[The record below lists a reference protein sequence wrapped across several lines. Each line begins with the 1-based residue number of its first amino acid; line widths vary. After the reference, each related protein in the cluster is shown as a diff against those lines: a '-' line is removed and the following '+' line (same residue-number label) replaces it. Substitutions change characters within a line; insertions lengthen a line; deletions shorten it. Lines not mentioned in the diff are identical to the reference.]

1 MSENNYGNNQG
12 NAQNPYAAQQP
23 NSSAQS
29 SYGQDYGQAPSA
41 QNTYG
46 QDYGQSASA
55 QNTYGQAQQQNATP
69 QNSTQQNQYGQF
81 GAQPSS
87 QNAYGQNAA
96 QGTSAQG
103 ASAQNT
109 YGQQQYGYG
118 QDASYQ
124 AQPAQQNQ
132 YGYGQD
138 ASYQA
143 QPAQQNQ
150 YGYGQDASYQAQPA
164 DYNYQQNSYQQQP
177 QQDAYGY
184 GQPAGYPYA
193 APVTKKAPGMALA
206 AMILGIAAVL
216 TGFFVFGALLG
227 IAAIILGALSLKKTK
242 EVGAGKAFALTGIIT
257 GAVSV
262 LISICMLFVY
272 ISFFQTAEKCLEVGT
287 EDGHGNVVCQIGDNP
302 NNRMTVPAH
311 R

>member
-55 QNTYGQAQQQNATP
+55 QNSYGQAQQ
-69 QNSTQQNQYGQF
+69 NSGQQSSAQQSQYGQF

-96 QGTSAQG
+96 QG
-103 ASAQNT
+103 ASAQNA

-132 YGYGQD
+132 YGYGQE
-138 ASYQA
+138 
-143 QPAQQNQ
+143 
-150 YGYGQDASYQAQPA
+150 ASYQAQPA

-193 APVTKKAPGMALA
+193 APIVKKAPGMALA
-206 AMILGIAAVL
+206 AMILGIVGVV

-227 IAAIILGALSLKKTK
+227 IAAIILGALSLKKVK
-242 EVGAGKAFALTGIIT
+242 EAGAGKGFAITGIVT
-257 GAVSV
+257 GAVAV
-262 LISICMLFVY
+262 LFSLCMLFVY
-272 ISFFQTAEKCLEVGT
+272 ISVAQTAEKCLEVGT
-287 EDGHGNVVCQIGDNP
+287 DDGHGNVVCQIGDNP

>member
-55 QNTYGQAQQQNATP
+55 QNTYGQTQQQNAAQ
-69 QNSTQQNQYGQF
+69 QNSAQQNQYGQF

-103 ASAQNT
+103 VAAQGASAQNT
-109 YGQQQYGYG
+109 YGQQ
-118 QDASYQ
+118 
-124 AQPAQQNQ
+124 Q

-227 IAAIILGALSLKKTK
+227 IAAIILGVLSLKKVK
-242 EVGAGKAFALTGIIT
+242 EAGAGKAFALTGIIT

-262 LISICMLFVY
+262 LISICMLFVF
-272 ISFFQTAEKCLEVGT
+272 ISFYQTTQKCLEVGT

-302 NNRMTVPAH
+302 NNRMTVSARH
-311 R
+311 

>member
-55 QNTYGQAQQQNATP
+55 QNTYGQTQQQNAAQ
-69 QNSTQQNQYGQF
+69 QNSVQQNQYGQF

-96 QGTSAQG
+96 QG

-109 YGQQQYGYG
+109 YGQQ
-118 QDASYQ
+118 
-124 AQPAQQNQ
+124 Q

-216 TGFFVFGALLG
+216 TGFLVFGALLG

>member
-23 NSSAQS
+23 NSSAQG

-55 QNTYGQAQQQNATP
+55 QNTYGQTQQQNATP
-69 QNSTQQNQYGQF
+69 QNSAQQNQYGQF

-103 ASAQNT
+103 AAAQGASAQNT
-109 YGQQQYGYG
+109 YGQQ
-118 QDASYQ
+118 
-124 AQPAQQNQ
+124 Q

-227 IAAIILGALSLKKTK
+227 IAAIILGVLSLKKVK
-242 EVGAGKAFALTGIIT
+242 EAGAGKAFALTGIIT

-262 LISICMLFVY
+262 LISICMLFVF
-272 ISFFQTAEKCLEVGT
+272 ISFYQTTQKCLEVGT

-302 NNRMTVPAH
+302 NNRMTVSARH
-311 R
+311 

>member
-55 QNTYGQAQQQNATP
+55 QNTYGQAQQQNAAQ
-69 QNSTQQNQYGQF
+69 QNSAQQNQYGQF

-87 QNAYGQNAA
+87 QNAYGQA
-96 QGTSAQG
+96 
-103 ASAQNT
+103 
-109 YGQQQYGYG
+109 QQQYSYG

-132 YGYGQD
+132 YGYGQE
-138 ASYQA
+138 
-143 QPAQQNQ
+143 
-150 YGYGQDASYQAQPA
+150 ASYQAQPA

-216 TGFFVFGALLG
+216 TGFLVFGALLG

-272 ISFFQTAEKCLEVGT
+272 ISFFQTTEKCLEVGT
-287 EDGHGNVVCQIGDNP
+287 DDGHGNVVCQIGDNP

>member
-55 QNTYGQAQQQNATP
+55 QNSYGQAQQ
-69 QNSTQQNQYGQF
+69 NSGQQSSAQQSQYGQF

-87 QNAYGQNAA
+87 QNAYGQNVA

-132 YGYGQD
+132 YGYGQE

-143 QPAQQNQ
+143 QP
-150 YGYGQDASYQAQPA
+150 S

-193 APVTKKAPGMALA
+193 APIVKKAPGMALA
-206 AMILGIAAVL
+206 AMILGIVGVV

-227 IAAIILGALSLKKTK
+227 IAAIILGALSLKKVK
-242 EVGAGKAFALTGIIT
+242 EAGAGKGFAITGIVT
-257 GAVSV
+257 GAVAV
-262 LISICMLFVY
+262 LFSLCMLFVY
-272 ISFFQTAEKCLEVGT
+272 ISVAQTAEKCLEVGT
-287 EDGHGNVVCQIGDNP
+287 DDGHGNVVCQIGDNP

>member
-29 SYGQDYGQAPSA
+29 SYGQDYGQASA
-41 QNTYG
+41 TQNTYG

-55 QNTYGQAQQQNATP
+55 QNSYGQTQQNTTA
-69 QNSTQQNQYGQF
+69 QNAPQQNQYGQF

-96 QGTSAQG
+96 QGISAQG
-103 ASAQNT
+103 ASAQGAAAQNP
-109 YGQQQYGYG
+109 YG
-118 QDASYQ
+118 Q
-124 AQPAQQNQ
+124 AQPVPQQ
-132 YGYGQD
+132 
-138 ASYQA
+138 S
-143 QPAQQNQ
+143 
-150 YGYGQDASYQAQPA
+150 GYGQDASYQAQPA

-216 TGFFVFGALLG
+216 TGFLVFGALLG
-227 IAAIILGALSLKKTK
+227 IAAIILGVLSLKKTK

-262 LISICMLFVY
+262 LISICMLFVA
-272 ISFFQTAEKCLEVGT
+272 ISLVQATQKCLEVGT

-302 NNRMTVPAH
+302 NNRMTVSAH

>member
-23 NSSAQS
+23 NSSAQG

-55 QNTYGQAQQQNATP
+55 QNSYGQAQQ
-69 QNSTQQNQYGQF
+69 NSGQQSSAQQSQYGQF

-87 QNAYGQNAA
+87 QNAYGQNA
-96 QGTSAQG
+96 AQG

-132 YGYGQD
+132 YGYGQE
-138 ASYQA
+138 
-143 QPAQQNQ
+143 
-150 YGYGQDASYQAQPA
+150 ASYQAQPA

-216 TGFFVFGALLG
+216 TGFLVFGALLG
-227 IAAIILGALSLKKTK
+227 IAAIILGVLSLKKTK

-257 GAVSV
+257 GAVSI

-272 ISFFQTAEKCLEVGT
+272 ISFFQTTQKCLEVGT
-287 EDGHGNVVCQIGDNP
+287 DDGHGNVVCQVGDNP
-302 NNRMTVPAH
+302 NNRMTVSARH
-311 R
+311 

>member
-12 NAQNPYAAQQP
+12 NAQNPYAAQPP

-29 SYGQDYGQAPSA
+29 SYGHDYGQAPSA

-55 QNTYGQAQQQNATP
+55 QNAYGQAQQQNATP
-69 QNSTQQNQYGQF
+69 QNSTQQNQYGQY
-81 GAQPSS
+81 GAQSSS

-96 QGTSAQG
+96 QGTSTQG

-118 QDASYQ
+118 QYS
-124 AQPAQQNQ
+124 
-132 YGYGQD
+132 YGQD

-164 DYNYQQNSYQQQP
+164 DYHYQQNSYQQQP

-193 APVTKKAPGMALA
+193 APIVKKAPGMALA

-216 TGFFVFGALLG
+216 TGFLVFGALLG
-227 IAAIILGALSLKKTK
+227 IAAIILGALSLKKVK
-242 EVGAGKAFALTGIIT
+242 EAGAGKGFAITGIVT
-257 GAVSV
+257 GAVAV
-262 LISICMLFVY
+262 LFSLCMLFVY
-272 ISFFQTAEKCLEVGT
+272 ISVAQTAEKCLEVGT
-287 EDGHGNVVCQIGDNP
+287 DDGHGNVVCQIGDNP

>member
-29 SYGQDYGQAPSA
+29 SYGQDYGQAPAA

-46 QDYGQSASA
+46 Q
-55 QNTYGQAQQQNATP
+55 TQQQNATP

-81 GAQPSS
+81 SAQPSS
-87 QNAYGQNAA
+87 QNAYGQNVA

-103 ASAQNT
+103 AAAQNI

-132 YGYGQD
+132 YGYGQE
-138 ASYQA
+138 
-143 QPAQQNQ
+143 
-150 YGYGQDASYQAQPA
+150 ASYQAQPA

-262 LISICMLFVY
+262 LISICMLFVF
-272 ISFFQTAEKCLEVGT
+272 ISFYQTTQKCLEVGT

-302 NNRMTVPAH
+302 NNRMTVSARH
-311 R
+311 

>member
-29 SYGQDYGQAPSA
+29 SYGQDYGQAPAA

-46 QDYGQSASA
+46 Q
-55 QNTYGQAQQQNATP
+55 TQQQNATP

-81 GAQPSS
+81 SAQPSS
-87 QNAYGQNAA
+87 QNAYGQNVA

-103 ASAQNT
+103 AAAQNI

-132 YGYGQD
+132 YGYGQE
-138 ASYQA
+138 
-143 QPAQQNQ
+143 
-150 YGYGQDASYQAQPA
+150 ASYQAQPA

-216 TGFFVFGALLG
+216 TGFLVFGALLG

-262 LISICMLFVY
+262 LISICMLFVF
-272 ISFFQTAEKCLEVGT
+272 ISFYQTTQKCLEVGT

-302 NNRMTVPAH
+302 NNRMTVSAH
-311 R
+311 PPHTP

>member
-29 SYGQDYGQAPSA
+29 SYGQNYGQAPA
-41 QNTYG
+41 TQNTYG

-55 QNTYGQAQQQNATP
+55 QNSYGQTQQNTTA
-69 QNSTQQNQYGQF
+69 QNAPQQNQYGQF
-81 GAQPSS
+81 GAQSSS

-96 QGTSAQG
+96 QGISAQG
-103 ASAQNT
+103 ASAQGAAAQNP
-109 YGQQQYGYG
+109 YG
-118 QDASYQ
+118 Q
-124 AQPAQQNQ
+124 AQPVQQ
-132 YGYGQD
+132 
-138 ASYQA
+138 
-143 QPAQQNQ
+143 Q

-216 TGFFVFGALLG
+216 TGFLVFGALLG

-302 NNRMTVPAH
+302 NNRMTVSAH

>member
-23 NSSAQS
+23 NSSAQG

-55 QNTYGQAQQQNATP
+55 QNTYGQAQQ
-69 QNSTQQNQYGQF
+69 NSGQQSSAQQSSAQQSQYGQF

-87 QNAYGQNAA
+87 QNAYGQNVA

-132 YGYGQD
+132 YGYGQE
-138 ASYQA
+138 
-143 QPAQQNQ
+143 
-150 YGYGQDASYQAQPA
+150 ASYQAQPA

-216 TGFFVFGALLG
+216 TGFLVFGILLG

-302 NNRMTVPAH
+302 NNRMTVSARH
-311 R
+311 

>member
-29 SYGQDYGQAPSA
+29 SYGQDYGQAPAA

-81 GAQPSS
+81 GAQSSS
-87 QNAYGQNAA
+87 QNAYGQNVA
-96 QGTSAQG
+96 QGTSAQGVAAQG

-109 YGQQQYGYG
+109 YGQQ
-118 QDASYQ
+118 
-124 AQPAQQNQ
+124 Q

-216 TGFFVFGALLG
+216 TGFLVFGALLG
-227 IAAIILGALSLKKTK
+227 IAAIILGVLSLKKVK
-242 EVGAGKAFALTGIIT
+242 EAGAGKAFALTGIIT

-262 LISICMLFVY
+262 LISICMLFVF
-272 ISFFQTAEKCLEVGT
+272 ISFYQTTQKCLEVGT

-302 NNRMTVPAH
+302 NNRMTVSARH
-311 R
+311 

>member
-29 SYGQDYGQAPSA
+29 SYGQDYGQAPAA

-55 QNTYGQAQQQNATP
+55 QNTYGQTQQQNATP
-69 QNSTQQNQYGQF
+69 QNSAQQNQYGQF

-96 QGTSAQG
+96 QGASVQG
-103 ASAQNT
+103 TAAQNT
-109 YGQQQYGYG
+109 YGQ
-118 QDASYQ
+118 
-124 AQPAQQNQ
+124 AQPAQQQ

-184 GQPAGYPYA
+184 GQPAAGYPYA

-216 TGFFVFGALLG
+216 TGFLVFGALLG

>member
-29 SYGQDYGQAPSA
+29 SYGQDYGQAPAA

-55 QNTYGQAQQQNATP
+55 QNTYGQTQQQNATP
-69 QNSTQQNQYGQF
+69 QNSAQQNQYGQF

-87 QNAYGQNAA
+87 QNAYCQNVA

-103 ASAQNT
+103 AATQNT
-109 YGQQQYGYG
+109 YGQ
-118 QDASYQ
+118 
-124 AQPAQQNQ
+124 AQQQ

-216 TGFFVFGALLG
+216 TGFLVFGALLG

-287 EDGHGNVVCQIGDNP
+287 DDGHGNVVCQIGDNP

>member
-55 QNTYGQAQQQNATP
+55 QNTYGQTQQQNATP
-69 QNSTQQNQYGQF
+69 QNSAQQNQYGQF

-87 QNAYGQNAA
+87 QNAYGQNVA

-103 ASAQNT
+103 AATQNT
-109 YGQQQYGYG
+109 YGQAQPAQQQYGYG

-124 AQPAQQNQ
+124 
-132 YGYGQD
+132 G
-138 ASYQA
+138 

-216 TGFFVFGALLG
+216 TGFLVFGALLG

-272 ISFFQTAEKCLEVGT
+272 ISFFQTTEKCLEVGT
-287 EDGHGNVVCQIGDNP
+287 DDGHGNVVCQIGDNP

>member
-23 NSSAQS
+23 NSSAQG

-69 QNSTQQNQYGQF
+69 QNSAQQSSQYGQF

-96 QGTSAQG
+96 QG

-109 YGQQQYGYG
+109 YGQQ
-118 QDASYQ
+118 
-124 AQPAQQNQ
+124 Q

-193 APVTKKAPGMALA
+193 APIVKKAPGMALA
-206 AMILGIAAVL
+206 AMILGIVGIV

-227 IAAIILGALSLKKTK
+227 IAAIILGALSLKKVK
-242 EVGAGKAFALTGIIT
+242 EAGAGKGFAITGIVT
-257 GAVSV
+257 GAVAV
-262 LISICMLFVY
+262 LFSLCMLFVY
-272 ISFFQTAEKCLEVGT
+272 ISVAQTAEKCLEVGT
-287 EDGHGNVVCQIGDNP
+287 DDGHGNVVCQIGDNP

>member
-55 QNTYGQAQQQNATP
+55 QNTYGQAQQQNAA
-69 QNSTQQNQYGQF
+69 QQNQYGQF

-103 ASAQNT
+103 ASAQNA
-109 YGQQQYGYG
+109 YGQ
-118 QDASYQ
+118 
-124 AQPAQQNQ
+124 AQQQ

-193 APVTKKAPGMALA
+193 APIVKKAPGIALA
-206 AMILGIAAVL
+206 AMILGIVGVV

-227 IAAIILGALSLKKTK
+227 IAAIILGALSLKKVK
-242 EVGAGKAFALTGIIT
+242 EAGAGKGFAITGIVT
-257 GAVSV
+257 GAVAV
-262 LISICMLFVY
+262 LFSLFMLFVY
-272 ISFFQTAEKCLEVGT
+272 ISVAQTAEKCLEVGT
-287 EDGHGNVVCQIGDNP
+287 DDGHGNVVCQIGDNP

>member
-12 NAQNPYAAQQP
+12 NTQNPYAAQPP
-23 NSSAQS
+23 NSSTQS
-29 SYGQDYGQAPSA
+29 SYGQDYGQTPSA

-46 QDYGQSASA
+46 QDYGQSTSA
-55 QNTYGQAQQQNATP
+55 QNSYGQSQQNAAV

-81 GAQPSS
+81 GAQSSS
-87 QNAYGQNAA
+87 QNAYGQA
-96 QGTSAQG
+96 QPA
-103 ASAQNT
+103 
-109 YGQQQYGYG
+109 QQQYGYG
-118 QDASYQ
+118 QE
-124 AQPAQQNQ
+124 
-132 YGYGQD
+132 
-138 ASYQA
+138 
-143 QPAQQNQ
+143 
-150 YGYGQDASYQAQPA
+150 ASYQAQPA
-164 DYNYQQNSYQQQP
+164 DYNYQQNAYQQP

-216 TGFFVFGALLG
+216 TGFLVFGALLG
-227 IAAIILGALSLKKTK
+227 IAAIILGVLSLKKTK
-242 EVGAGKAFALTGIIT
+242 EVGAGKAFALTGIIA

-262 LISICMLFVY
+262 LISICMLFVA
-272 ISFFQTAEKCLEVGT
+272 ISLVQATQKCLEVGT

-302 NNRMTVPAH
+302 NNRMTVSAH

>member
-23 NSSAQS
+23 NSSAQG

-55 QNTYGQAQQQNATP
+55 QNTYGQTQQQNATP
-69 QNSTQQNQYGQF
+69 QNSAQQNQYGQF

-96 QGTSAQG
+96 QGASAQG
-103 ASAQNT
+103 AAAQNT
-109 YGQQQYGYG
+109 YGQ
-118 QDASYQ
+118 
-124 AQPAQQNQ
+124 AQPAQQQ

-227 IAAIILGALSLKKTK
+227 IAAIILGVLSLKKVK
-242 EVGAGKAFALTGIIT
+242 EAGAGKAFALTGIIT

-262 LISICMLFVY
+262 LISICMLFVF
-272 ISFFQTAEKCLEVGT
+272 ISFYQTTEKCLEVGT

-302 NNRMTVPAH
+302 NNRMTVSARH
-311 R
+311 

>member
-23 NSSAQS
+23 NSSAQG

-55 QNTYGQAQQQNATP
+55 QNTYGQTQQQNATP
-69 QNSTQQNQYGQF
+69 QNSAQQNQYGQF

-96 QGTSAQG
+96 QGASAQG
-103 ASAQNT
+103 AAAQNT
-109 YGQQQYGYG
+109 YGQ
-118 QDASYQ
+118 
-124 AQPAQQNQ
+124 AQPAQQQ

-216 TGFFVFGALLG
+216 TGFVVFGALLG
-227 IAAIILGALSLKKTK
+227 IAAIILGVLSLKKVK
-242 EVGAGKAFALTGIIT
+242 EAGAGKAFALTGIIT

-262 LISICMLFVY
+262 LISICMLFVF
-272 ISFFQTAEKCLEVGT
+272 ISFYQTTQKCLEVGT

-302 NNRMTVPAH
+302 NNRMTVSARH
-311 R
+311 

>member
-29 SYGQDYGQAPSA
+29 SYGQDYGQAPAA

-55 QNTYGQAQQQNATP
+55 QNTYGQTQQQNATP
-69 QNSTQQNQYGQF
+69 QNSAQQNQYGQF

-87 QNAYGQNAA
+87 QNAYGQNVA

-103 ASAQNT
+103 AATQNT
-109 YGQQQYGYG
+109 YGQAQPAQQQYGYG

-132 YGYGQD
+132 YGYGQE
-138 ASYQA
+138 
-143 QPAQQNQ
+143 
-150 YGYGQDASYQAQPA
+150 ASYQAQPA

-193 APVTKKAPGMALA
+193 APIVKKAPGMALA
-206 AMILGIAAVL
+206 AMILGIVGVV

-227 IAAIILGALSLKKTK
+227 IAAIILGALSLKKVK
-242 EVGAGKAFALTGIIT
+242 EAGAGKGFAITGIVT
-257 GAVSV
+257 GAVAV
-262 LISICMLFVY
+262 LFSLCMLFVY
-272 ISFFQTAEKCLEVGT
+272 ISVAQTAEKCLEVGT
-287 EDGHGNVVCQIGDNP
+287 DDGHGNVVCQVGDNP

>member
-23 NSSAQS
+23 NSSAQG

-55 QNTYGQAQQQNATP
+55 QNTYGQTQQQNAA
-69 QNSTQQNQYGQF
+69 QQNQYGQF

-103 ASAQNT
+103 AAAQNS

-132 YGYGQD
+132 YGYGQE
-138 ASYQA
+138 
-143 QPAQQNQ
+143 
-150 YGYGQDASYQAQPA
+150 ASYQAQPA

-193 APVTKKAPGMALA
+193 APIVKKAPGMALA
-206 AMILGIAAVL
+206 AMILGIVGIV
-216 TGFFVFGALLG
+216 TGFFVFGVLLG
-227 IAAIILGALSLKKTK
+227 IAAIILGALSLKKVK
-242 EVGAGKAFALTGIIT
+242 EAGAGKGFAITGIVT
-257 GAVSV
+257 GAVAV
-262 LISICMLFVY
+262 LFSLGMLFVY
-272 ISFFQTAEKCLEVGT
+272 ISVAQTAEKCLEVGT
-287 EDGHGNVVCQIGDNP
+287 DDGHGNVVCQIGDNP

>member
-29 SYGQDYGQAPSA
+29 SYGQDYGQAPAA
-41 QNTYG
+41 QNTYC
-46 QDYGQSASA
+46 Q
-55 QNTYGQAQQQNATP
+55 TQQQNATP

-81 GAQPSS
+81 SAQPSS
-87 QNAYGQNAA
+87 QNAYGQNVA

-103 ASAQNT
+103 AAAQNI

-132 YGYGQD
+132 YGYGQE
-138 ASYQA
+138 
-143 QPAQQNQ
+143 
-150 YGYGQDASYQAQPA
+150 ASYQAQPA

-216 TGFFVFGALLG
+216 TGFLVFGALLG

-262 LISICMLFVY
+262 LISICMLFVF
-272 ISFFQTAEKCLEVGT
+272 ISFYQTTQKCLEVGT

-302 NNRMTVPAH
+302 NNRMTVSARH
-311 R
+311 

>member
-23 NSSAQS
+23 NSSAQG

-55 QNTYGQAQQQNATP
+55 QNTYGQTQQQNATP
-69 QNSTQQNQYGQF
+69 QNSAQQNQYGQF

-96 QGTSAQG
+96 QGASAQG
-103 ASAQNT
+103 AAAQNT
-109 YGQQQYGYG
+109 YGQAQPAQQQYGYG

-124 AQPAQQNQ
+124 A
-132 YGYGQD
+132 
-138 ASYQA
+138 
-143 QPAQQNQ
+143 
-150 YGYGQDASYQAQPA
+150 
-164 DYNYQQNSYQQQP
+164 QP

-227 IAAIILGALSLKKTK
+227 IAAIILGVLSLKKVK
-242 EVGAGKAFALTGIIT
+242 EAGAGKAFALTGIIT

-262 LISICMLFVY
+262 LISICMLFVF
-272 ISFFQTAEKCLEVGT
+272 ISFYQTTQKCLEVGT

-302 NNRMTVPAH
+302 NNRMTVSARH
-311 R
+311 

>member
-46 QDYGQSASA
+46 QDYGQSAST
-55 QNTYGQAQQQNATP
+55 QNTYGQTQQQNAA
-69 QNSTQQNQYGQF
+69 QQNQYGQF

-103 ASAQNT
+103 VAAQGASAQNT
-109 YGQQQYGYG
+109 YGQQ
-118 QDASYQ
+118 
-124 AQPAQQNQ
+124 Q

-216 TGFFVFGALLG
+216 TGFLVFGALLG

>member
-23 NSSAQS
+23 NSSAQG

-55 QNTYGQAQQQNATP
+55 QNSYGQAQQ
-69 QNSTQQNQYGQF
+69 NSGQQSSAQQSSAQQNQYGQF

-87 QNAYGQNAA
+87 QNAYGQNVA

-103 ASAQNT
+103 AATQNT
-109 YGQQQYGYG
+109 YGQAQPAQQQYGYG

-124 AQPAQQNQ
+124 GQPAQQNQ
-132 YGYGQD
+132 YGYGQE
-138 ASYQA
+138 
-143 QPAQQNQ
+143 
-150 YGYGQDASYQAQPA
+150 ASYQAQPA

-193 APVTKKAPGMALA
+193 APIVKKAPGMALA

-227 IAAIILGALSLKKTK
+227 IAAIILGALSLKKVK
-242 EVGAGKAFALTGIIT
+242 EAGAGKGFAITGIVT
-257 GAVSV
+257 GAVAV
-262 LISICMLFVY
+262 LFSLCMLFVY
-272 ISFFQTAEKCLEVGT
+272 ISVAQTAEKCLEVGT
-287 EDGHGNVVCQIGDNP
+287 DDGHGNVVCQIGDNP

>member
-55 QNTYGQAQQQNATP
+55 QNSYGQAQQ
-69 QNSTQQNQYGQF
+69 NSGQQSSAQQSQYGQF

-87 QNAYGQNAA
+87 QNAYGQNVA

-124 AQPAQQNQ
+124 TQPAQQNQ
-132 YGYGQD
+132 YGYGQE
-138 ASYQA
+138 
-143 QPAQQNQ
+143 
-150 YGYGQDASYQAQPA
+150 ASYQAQPA

-193 APVTKKAPGMALA
+193 APIVKKAPGMALA
-206 AMILGIAAVL
+206 AMILGIVGVV

-227 IAAIILGALSLKKTK
+227 IAAIILGALSLKKVK
-242 EVGAGKAFALTGIIT
+242 EAGAGKGFAITGIVT
-257 GAVSV
+257 GAVAV
-262 LISICMLFVY
+262 LFSLCMLFVY
-272 ISFFQTAEKCLEVGT
+272 ISVAQTAEKCLEVGT
-287 EDGHGNVVCQIGDNP
+287 DDGHGNVVCQIGDNP

>member
-29 SYGQDYGQAPSA
+29 SYGQNYGQAPATQS
-41 QNTYG
+41 TYG

-55 QNTYGQAQQQNATP
+55 QNSYGQTQQNTTA
-69 QNSTQQNQYGQF
+69 QNAPQQNQYGQF
-81 GAQPSS
+81 GAQSSS

-96 QGTSAQG
+96 QGISAQG
-103 ASAQNT
+103 ASAQGAAAQNP
-109 YGQQQYGYG
+109 YG
-118 QDASYQ
+118 Q
-124 AQPAQQNQ
+124 AQPVQQ
-132 YGYGQD
+132 
-138 ASYQA
+138 
-143 QPAQQNQ
+143 Q

-193 APVTKKAPGMALA
+193 VPVTKKAPGMALA

-216 TGFFVFGALLG
+216 TGFLVFGALLG
-227 IAAIILGALSLKKTK
+227 IAAIILGVLSLKKTK

-262 LISICMLFVY
+262 LISICMLFVA
-272 ISFFQTAEKCLEVGT
+272 ISLVQATQKCLEVGT

-302 NNRMTVPAH
+302 NNRMTVSAH

>member
-69 QNSTQQNQYGQF
+69 QNSTQQNQYSQF
-81 GAQPSS
+81 GAQSSS
-87 QNAYGQNAA
+87 QNAYGQNVA
-96 QGTSAQG
+96 QGTSAQGVAAQG

-109 YGQQQYGYG
+109 YGQQ
-118 QDASYQ
+118 
-124 AQPAQQNQ
+124 Q

-227 IAAIILGALSLKKTK
+227 IAAIILGVLSLKKVK
-242 EVGAGKAFALTGIIT
+242 EAGAGKAFALTGIIT

-262 LISICMLFVY
+262 LISICMLFVF
-272 ISFFQTAEKCLEVGT
+272 ISFYQTTQKCLEVGT

-302 NNRMTVPAH
+302 NNRMTVSARH
-311 R
+311 

>member
-87 QNAYGQNAA
+87 QNAYGQNVA

-103 ASAQNT
+103 AATQNT
-109 YGQQQYGYG
+109 YGQAQPAQQQYGYG

-132 YGYGQD
+132 YGYGQE
-138 ASYQA
+138 
-143 QPAQQNQ
+143 
-150 YGYGQDASYQAQPA
+150 ASYQAQPA

-193 APVTKKAPGMALA
+193 APVTKKAPGIALA

-262 LISICMLFVY
+262 LISICMLFVF
-272 ISFFQTAEKCLEVGT
+272 ISFYQTTQKCLEVGT

-302 NNRMTVPAH
+302 NNRMTVSARH
-311 R
+311 

>member
-69 QNSTQQNQYGQF
+69 QNSAQQNQYGQF
-81 GAQPSS
+81 GAQSSS

-103 ASAQNT
+103 AATQNT
-109 YGQQQYGYG
+109 YGQAQQQYGYG

-132 YGYGQD
+132 YGYGQE
-138 ASYQA
+138 
-143 QPAQQNQ
+143 
-150 YGYGQDASYQAQPA
+150 ASYQAQPA

-193 APVTKKAPGMALA
+193 APIVKKAPGMALA
-206 AMILGIAAVL
+206 AMILGIVGVV

-227 IAAIILGALSLKKTK
+227 IAAIILGALSLKKVK
-242 EVGAGKAFALTGIIT
+242 EAGAGKGFAITGIVT
-257 GAVSV
+257 GAVAV
-262 LISICMLFVY
+262 LFSLCMLFVY
-272 ISFFQTAEKCLEVGT
+272 ISVAQTAEKCLEVGT
-287 EDGHGNVVCQIGDNP
+287 DDGHGNVVCQIGDNP

>member
-55 QNTYGQAQQQNATP
+55 QNTYGQTQQQNATA
-69 QNSTQQNQYGQF
+69 QNSAQQNQYGQF

-96 QGTSAQG
+96 QGTSTQG
-103 ASAQNT
+103 ASAQNA
-109 YGQQQYGYG
+109 YGQ
-118 QDASYQ
+118 
-124 AQPAQQNQ
+124 AQQQ

-216 TGFFVFGALLG
+216 TGFLVFGALLG

-272 ISFFQTAEKCLEVGT
+272 ISFFQTTEKCLEVGT
-287 EDGHGNVVCQIGDNP
+287 DDGHGNVVCQIGDNP

>member
-55 QNTYGQAQQQNATP
+55 QNTYGQTQQQN
-69 QNSTQQNQYGQF
+69 SGQQSSAQQSQYGQF

-87 QNAYGQNAA
+87 QNAYGQNVA

-124 AQPAQQNQ
+124 TQPAQQNQ
-132 YGYGQD
+132 YGYGQE
-138 ASYQA
+138 
-143 QPAQQNQ
+143 
-150 YGYGQDASYQAQPA
+150 ASYQAQPA

-193 APVTKKAPGMALA
+193 APIVKKAPGMALA
-206 AMILGIAAVL
+206 AMILGIVGVV

-227 IAAIILGALSLKKTK
+227 IAAIILGALSLKKVK
-242 EVGAGKAFALTGIIT
+242 EAGAGKGFAITGIVT
-257 GAVSV
+257 GAVAV
-262 LISICMLFVY
+262 LFSLCMLFVY
-272 ISFFQTAEKCLEVGT
+272 ISVAQTAEKCLEVGT
-287 EDGHGNVVCQIGDNP
+287 DDGHGNVVCQIGDNP

>member
-23 NSSAQS
+23 NSSAQG

-41 QNTYG
+41 QNIYG

-69 QNSTQQNQYGQF
+69 QNSAQQNQYGQF

-87 QNAYGQNAA
+87 QNAYGQNVA
-96 QGTSAQG
+96 QGTSAQGASAQG

-124 AQPAQQNQ
+124 T
-132 YGYGQD
+132 
-138 ASYQA
+138 

-216 TGFFVFGALLG
+216 TGFLVFGALLG

-272 ISFFQTAEKCLEVGT
+272 ISFFQTTEKCLEVGT
-287 EDGHGNVVCQIGDNP
+287 DDGHGNVVCQIGDNP

>member
-46 QDYGQSASA
+46 QDYGQNASA
-55 QNTYGQAQQQNATP
+55 QNSYGQTQQNTAA
-69 QNSTQQNQYGQF
+69 QNAPQQNQYGQF
-81 GAQPSS
+81 GAQSSS
-87 QNAYGQNAA
+87 QNAYGQNTA
-96 QGTSAQG
+96 QGAATQG

-109 YGQQQYGYG
+109 YG
-118 QDASYQ
+118 
-124 AQPAQQNQ
+124 
-132 YGYGQD
+132 
-138 ASYQA
+138 QA

-216 TGFFVFGALLG
+216 TGFVVFGILLG

-242 EVGAGKAFALTGIIT
+242 DVGAGKAFALTGIIT

-262 LISICMLFVY
+262 LISISMLFVY
-272 ISFFQTAEKCLEVGT
+272 ISFFQTTEKCLEVGT
-287 EDGHGNVVCQIGDNP
+287 DDGHGNVVCQIGDNP
-302 NNRMTVPAH
+302 NNRMTVPARH
-311 R
+311 

>member
-23 NSSAQS
+23 NSSAQG

-55 QNTYGQAQQQNATP
+55 QNTYGQTQQQNATP
-69 QNSTQQNQYGQF
+69 QNSAQQNQYGQF

-103 ASAQNT
+103 VAAQGASAQNT
-109 YGQQQYGYG
+109 YGQQ
-118 QDASYQ
+118 
-124 AQPAQQNQ
+124 Q

-227 IAAIILGALSLKKTK
+227 IAAIILGVLSLKKVK
-242 EVGAGKAFALTGIIT
+242 EAGAGKAFALTGIIT

-262 LISICMLFVY
+262 LISICMLFVF
-272 ISFFQTAEKCLEVGT
+272 ISFYQTTQKCLEVGT

-302 NNRMTVPAH
+302 NNRMTVSARH
-311 R
+311 

>member
-55 QNTYGQAQQQNATP
+55 QNTYGQAQQ
-69 QNSTQQNQYGQF
+69 NSGQQSSAQQSSAQQNQYGQF

-87 QNAYGQNAA
+87 QNAYGQNVA

-103 ASAQNT
+103 AATQNT

-124 AQPAQQNQ
+124 T
-132 YGYGQD
+132 
-138 ASYQA
+138 

-216 TGFFVFGALLG
+216 TGFLVFGALLG

>member
-29 SYGQDYGQAPSA
+29 SYGQDYGQAPAA

-55 QNTYGQAQQQNATP
+55 QNSYGQAQQ
-69 QNSTQQNQYGQF
+69 NSGQQSSAQQSQYGQF

-87 QNAYGQNAA
+87 QNAYGQNA
-96 QGTSAQG
+96 AQG

-124 AQPAQQNQ
+124 TQPAQQNQ
-132 YGYGQD
+132 YGYGQE
-138 ASYQA
+138 
-143 QPAQQNQ
+143 
-150 YGYGQDASYQAQPA
+150 ASYQAQPA

-216 TGFFVFGALLG
+216 TGFLVFGILLG

-302 NNRMTVPAH
+302 NNRMTVSARH
-311 R
+311 